1 MDSSPRTD
9 FAGGAFDPS
18 LPDGRSGAQ
27 LHLLA
32 DRVRADF
39 GGGRRLELTYIGM
52 RIERGGASG
61 RMVFVRGPGNDPVFH
76 SEERGFID
84 ALRAAAGGTLDDQ
97 LTALLDGERQRD
109 KRRLG
114 IWFFSLVAI
123 VVLGWGL
130 WLGAGWASGRAI
142 EELPLDID
150 RKLGDMSEA
159 SESLGKDLAD
169 PLPLKAVETIV
180 ERLKPFVK
188 TPGFDWRPRVIEDSQ
203 LNAFALPGGRF
214 VALSGLIAKS
224 ERAEQVAGVIAHEMA
239 HVTCRH
245 SLKHVA
251 RSLGVVAA
259 VQLLFG
265 DASGIVAIGAQG
277 ATLAVLTGYSREM
290 EREAD
295 AEGARMLA
303 AAGLDPRGMIEF
315 FTLLKS
321 QPGTEMPDGLG
332 WMSTHP
338 QHDERIAALEALIPT
353 LAKGPAATLALD
365 WDAVRKAAG
374 YVPAAAPATP

>member
-1 MDSSPRTD
+1 MEQTPTTE

-27 LHLLA
+27 LQLLA

-39 GGGRRLELTYIGM
+39 GGGRRLELPYIGM

-61 RMVFVRGPGNDPVFH
+61 RMVFLRGPGTDPVFH
-76 SEERGFID
+76 SEERGFLE
-84 ALRAAAGGTLDDQ
+84 ALRTAAGGALDEQ
-97 LTALLDGERQRD
+97 LASLLDGERQRG
-109 KRRLG
+109 KRSLG

-123 VVLGWGL
+123 ALLGWGL
-130 WLGAGWASGRAI
+130 WLGAGWATARAV
-142 EELPLDID
+142 EQLPIDID

-169 PLPLKAVETIV
+169 PLPLKAVEQMV

-188 TPGFDWRPRVIEDSQ
+188 TSGFDWRPRVIDDSQ

-214 VALSGLIAKS
+214 VALSGLIAKA

-245 SLKHVA
+245 SLQHIA
-251 RSLGVVAA
+251 RSLGVIAA
-259 VQLLFG
+259 AQLLFG
-265 DASGIVAIGAQG
+265 DASGVIAIAAQG
-277 ATLAVLTGYSREM
+277 ATLAVLTGYSRDM

-295 AEGARMLA
+295 AEGARMMA

-315 FTLLKS
+315 FTLLQS

-332 WMSTHP
+332 WMSSHP
-338 QHDERIAALEALIPT
+338 QHAERIAALEALIPT
-353 LAKGPAATLALD
+353 LATGPATTLDLD
-365 WDAVRKAAG
+365 WNAVRRAAG
-374 YVPAAAPATP
+374 HVPTPTTP